1 MVLIYY
7 TDHEVSG
14 THIDLRNCDGPR
26 VGDDG
31 GEAALE
37 FLVHQLKN
45 AHKKHSVKN
54 NKNNTILTL
63 ACCHL

>member
-1 MVLIYY
+1 MIYY
-7 TDHEVSG
+7 TDNEVSG
-14 THIDLRNCDGPR
+14 THIDLRDCDGPR

-45 AHKKHSVKN
+45 AHKKHLLIQLEITKR
-54 NKNNTILTL
+54 IQY
-63 ACCHL
+63 